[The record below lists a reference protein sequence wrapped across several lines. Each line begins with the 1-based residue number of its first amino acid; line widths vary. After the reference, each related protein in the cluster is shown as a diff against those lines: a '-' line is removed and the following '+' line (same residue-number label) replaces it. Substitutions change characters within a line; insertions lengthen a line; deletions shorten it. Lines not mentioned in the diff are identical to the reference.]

1 MAAKS
6 SLTSR
11 KRTRDRSFNSISLGR
26 FTSVSVTK
34 LDDRLVDHVCDSAFL
49 AERGLFTRPKSI
61 KHTSTPTNAAAG
73 SRRRLGRGLAYFP
86 SPICPIGL

>member
-6 SLTSR
+6 SLTSPR
-11 KRTRDRSFNSISLGR
+11 RTRDRSFSSISLGR

-61 KHTSTPTNAAAG
+61 KYPASSRTDAAA
-73 SRRRLGRGLAYFP
+73 
-86 SPICPIGL
+86 